1 MIVIAVGADLSRPRN
16 PENQNVIQLTNPG
29 GIAVDSPT
37 PGRGTPAWVSIS
49 GVTPRLE
56 TYYVNTIYS
65 QYISEVFIDII
76 LTIVYITRN
85 EVINMGDKVLS
96 KQDLQKRVKIDDE
109 KFQFFIEQEILEE
122 KESYTEEDLDRVREF
137 RKLNPLDLNDIVKKF
152 KLNREQINS
161 FRTFGLIGG
170 SFYFSNKDLD
180 IFQSW
185 QKLKRLGY
193 SDGACFKV
201 LSEVGVPREENLF
214 ENDTLIQLKELS
226 ETTGIPE
233 RTIKFYE
240 KENLILKPRIY
251 KNKRFYEAKIL
262 DDLILIRDM
271 QHIGYK
277 LSSIAE
283 FLNSVR
289 DDKEKLKVIDTMK
302 QEINEK
308 IKIAKA
314 IIKRVEAI

>member
-1 MIVIAVGADLSRPRN
+1 
-16 PENQNVIQLTNPG
+16 
-29 GIAVDSPT
+29 
-37 PGRGTPAWVSIS
+37 
-49 GVTPRLE
+49 
-56 TYYVNTIYS
+56 
-65 QYISEVFIDII
+65 
-76 LTIVYITRN
+76 
-85 EVINMGDKVLS
+85 MGDKILS
-96 KQDLQKRVKIDDE
+96 KQDFQKRAKINDE
-109 KFQFFIEQEILEE
+109 KLQFFIGKDILEE
-122 KESYTEEDLDRVREF
+122 KESYTEEDLDSVREF
-137 RKLNPLDLNDIVKKF
+137 RKLNPLDLNDIVKRF
-152 KLNREQINS
+152 KLSKEQINS
-161 FRTFGLIGG
+161 FRTFGLIDE
-170 SFYFSNKDLD
+170 SLYFSNKDLD

-193 SDGACFKV
+193 SDEACLKV

-214 ENDTLIQLKELS
+214 ENNTLTQLKELA

-262 DDLILIRDM
+262 NDLILIRDM

-283 FLNSVR
+283 FLNSAR
-289 DDKEKLKVIDTMK
+289 DEKGKSLIIDTMK
-302 QEINEK
+302 QELNEK

-314 IIKRVEAI
+314 LIKRVEAI